1 MSAPTPYIPQA
12 VFSTEEGE
20 DASVPR
26 VLIAPQRY
34 VQGDGILD
42 HLGRYLS
49 IVPSERVAILID
61 KAGQQ
66 RDGARLLKSL
76 NSAQIESEVVTFHG
90 ECSTEEVDRVVE
102 VLQAMATP
110 VDCVVAVGG
119 GKCLDVG
126 KCVAHLL
133 AMPMVS
139 VPTLAS
145 TDAPCSA
152 LSVMYTAEGVFS
164 DVAFFPRSPALVA
177 INTRIVAEAPV
188 RFLVAGIGDAMATWY
203 EARTCFDNP
212 RARSV
217 LGARPTLATSA
228 IGKLCA
234 DTLFE
239 YGLSA
244 VEAVK
249 RSEVNDALESIVEA
263 NTLLSGMG
271 FESGGLA
278 VAHSIAQGLTVVP
291 EVHRN
296 YMHGEMVAIG
306 LLIQLV
312 LEKNVDE
319 ARKVAGFFAK
329 AGLPVHLGQISLS
342 LDNEAQIREVME
354 AAMMLPFVANEPF
367 AVSTELL
374 ITAAARAH
382 ELGLEVAQSA
392 GDVPYRALH
401 GID

>member
-1 MSAPTPYIPQA
+1 MSAPIPYIPHA

-20 DASVPR
+20 AASVPR

-34 VQGDGILD
+34 VQGDGVLD

-66 RDGARLLKSL
+66 RDGARLLNSL
-76 NSAQIESEVVTFHG
+76 NSAKIESEVVTFHG

-110 VDCVVAVGG
+110 VDSVVAVGG
-119 GKCLDVG
+119 GKCLDAG
-126 KCVAHLL
+126 KCVAQRL

-164 DVAFFPRSPALVA
+164 DVEFSPRSPALVA
-177 INTRIVAEAPV
+177 IDTRIVAEAPV

-228 IGKLCA
+228 IGELCA

-249 RSEVNDALESIVEA
+249 RSEVNDALENIVEA

-306 LLIQLV
+306 LLTQLV
-312 LEKNVDE
+312 LEKSFDE

-329 AGLPVHLGQISLS
+329 VGLPAHLGQISLS
-342 LDNEAQIREVME
+342 LSNEAQLGDVMKT
-354 AAMMLPFVANEPF
+354 AMMLPFVANEPF
-367 AVSTELL
+367 AVTTESLL
-374 ITAAARAH
+374 TAAARAH

-401 GID
+401 GN

>member
-1 MSAPTPYIPQA
+1 M
-12 VFSTEEGE
+12 
-20 DASVPR
+20 
-26 VLIAPQRY
+26 
-34 VQGDGILD
+34 
-42 HLGRYLS
+42 
-49 IVPSERVAILID
+49 
-61 KAGQQ
+61 K
-66 RDGARLLKSL
+66 
-76 NSAQIESEVVTFHG
+76 SAQIESEVVIFHG

-102 VLQAMATP
+102 ILQAMGTP

-126 KCVAHLL
+126 KFAAYRL

-152 LSVMYTAEGVFS
+152 LAVMYTTEGVFN

-177 INTRIVAEAPV
+177 IDTRIVAEAPV
-188 RFLVAGIGDAMATWY
+188 RFLVAGLGDAMATWY

-217 LGARPTLATSA
+217 LGARPTLATRA
-228 IGKLCA
+228 IGKLCS

-239 YGLSA
+239 YGFSA
-244 VEAVK
+244 VGAVR

-263 NTLLSGMG
+263 NTFLSGIG

-278 VAHSIAQGLTVVP
+278 VAHSVAQGLTVLP

-306 LLIQLV
+306 LLTQLV
-312 LEKNVDE
+312 IEKKLMTPERWPNSSPKL
-319 ARKVAGFFAK
+319 AC
-329 AGLPVHLGQISLS
+329 LS
-342 LDNEAQIREVME
+342 
-354 AAMMLPFVANEPF
+354 
-367 AVSTELL
+367 T
-374 ITAAARAH
+374 
-382 ELGLEVAQSA
+382 
-392 GDVPYRALH
+392 
-401 GID
+401 

>member
-1 MSAPTPYIPQA
+1 MSVPIPYIPQA
-12 VFSTEEGE
+12 VFSTEEE
-20 DASVPR
+20 EEASVPR

-61 KAGQQ
+61 EDGRQ

-76 NSAQIESEVVTFHG
+76 NSARIDSEVVIFHG
-90 ECSTEEVDRVVE
+90 ECSTEEVDRVGE

-126 KCVAHLL
+126 KGVAHRLG
-133 AMPMVS
+133 MPMVS

-152 LSVMYTAEGVFS
+152 LSVMYTPEGVFC
-164 DVAFFPRSPALVA
+164 DVAFYPRSPALVA
-177 INTRIVAEAPV
+177 IDTRIVAEAPV
-188 RFLVAGIGDAMATWY
+188 RFLVSGIGDAMATWY
-203 EARTCFDNP
+203 EARTCLDNP
-212 RARSV
+212 GARTV

-228 IGKLCA
+228 LGKLCA

-239 YGLSA
+239 YGLEA

-249 RSEVNDALESIVEA
+249 RSEVNDALENIVEA

-306 LLIQLV
+306 LLTQIV
-312 LEKNVDE
+312 LEKDVDE

-329 AGLPVHLGQISLS
+329 VGLPVHLGQISLS
-342 LDNEAQIREVME
+342 LDNEAQLGDVME
-354 AAMMLPFVANEPF
+354 AAMMLPFVGNEPF
-367 AVSTELL
+367 AVTTESLL
-374 ITAAARAH
+374 TTAARTH
-382 ELGLEVAQSA
+382 ELGLEVTQTA
-392 GDVPYRALH
+392 GDAPYRALH
-401 GID
+401 GN

>member
-1 MSAPTPYIPQA
+1 MRSSP
-12 VFSTEEGE
+12 
-20 DASVPR
+20 
-26 VLIAPQRY
+26 
-34 VQGDGILD
+34 
-42 HLGRYLS
+42 
-49 IVPSERVAILID
+49 VAL
-61 KAGQQ
+61 
-66 RDGARLLKSL
+66 
-76 NSAQIESEVVTFHG
+76 
-90 ECSTEEVDRVVE
+90 
-102 VLQAMATP
+102 
-110 VDCVVAVGG
+110 
-119 GKCLDVG
+119 
-126 KCVAHLL
+126 
-133 AMPMVS
+133 
-139 VPTLAS
+139 
-145 TDAPCSA
+145 
-152 LSVMYTAEGVFS
+152 
-164 DVAFFPRSPALVA
+164 ALVA
-177 INTRIVAEAPV
+177 IDTRIVAEAPV
-188 RFLVAGIGDAMATWY
+188 RFLVAGIEDAMATWY

-306 LLIQLV
+306 LLTQLV

-319 ARKVAGFFAK
+319 A
-329 AGLPVHLGQISLS
+329 
-342 LDNEAQIREVME
+342 
-354 AAMMLPFVANEPF
+354 
-367 AVSTELL
+367 
-374 ITAAARAH
+374 
-382 ELGLEVAQSA
+382 
-392 GDVPYRALH
+392 
-401 GID
+401 